1 MNLDDSLVSVTPN
14 LQFADNRMTGQDFV
28 QLMQAKSMGLPLSDE
43 SLHDLMQAQNL
54 TSMLYDEEA
63 KLSIEEFTK
72 MKELTAKLMPK
83 PIMPAAPAQDSNS
96 NDKEDS
102 NSDSKDPAQ
111 PAAKPATA

>member
-1 MNLDDSLVSVTPN
+1 
-14 LQFADNRMTGQDFV
+14 
-28 QLMQAKSMGLPLSDE
+28 MQAKSMGLPLSDE

-83 PIMPAAPAQDSNS
+83 PIMPVAPAQDSNSNS

-102 NSDSKDPAQ
+102 NSDPNAK